1 MDPEVAALLP
11 TLEAETARTLDLLR
25 SDIEGLRRKRDELA
39 APTRGTG
46 PAVRLQEDRVIDGP
60 GGPLNLHII
69 IPEGPKAAYLHIHGG
84 GWVLGSEKNQ
94 DPMLRR
100 LATEAGVAVVSVG
113 YRLAPEHPYPAG
125 LDDCMAASRWVE
137 ASMDILG
144 VEDAEA
150 IYIGGE
156 SAGANLA
163 VATLLRRRDE
173 LEAPFRGAVLTFGV
187 FSAIYDLPSM
197 KAMWD
202 RELVL
207 SGPIMSCFSE
217 AYAAGRDLRHPY
229 ISPLYADLKGLPPA
243 IFSVG
248 TLDHLYSDT
257 KLMSEAWQAAGNECV
272 VHEYVDGFHG
282 FTGHPIEL
290 ARRAHSMINAWLK
303 SRVAAPAGIA

>member
-11 TLEAETARTLDLLR
+11 TLESETARTLDLLR
-25 SDIEGLRRKRDELA
+25 NDVTLLRARRDELS
-39 APTRGTG
+39 APVRGTG

-60 GGPLNLHII
+60 GGPLNLHVI
-69 IPEGPKAAYLHIHGG
+69 IPENPQAAYLHIHGG

-100 LATEAGVAVVSVG
+100 IATEANVAVVSVG

-125 LDDCMAASRWVE
+125 LDDCVAASRWLE
-137 ASMDILG
+137 ASMDLLG
-144 VEDAEA
+144 VDDPEA

-173 LEAPFRGAVLTFGV
+173 LEAPMRGAVLTFGV

-207 SGPIMSCFSE
+207 SGPIMSYFSE
-217 AYAAGRDLRHPY
+217 AYASGRDLKHPY
-229 ISPLYADLKGLPPA
+229 ISPLYADLKGMPPA

-257 KLMSEAWQAAGNECV
+257 KLMSEAWERAGNECE

-290 ARRAHSMINAWLK
+290 ARRAHATINGWLAA
-303 SRVAAPAGIA
+303 RVTSAAGVA

>member
-11 TLEAETARTLDLLR
+11 TLEAETSRTLELLR
-25 SDIEGLRRKRDELA
+25 TDVEGLRRRREELV

-46 PAVRLQEDRVIDGP
+46 PAVRLQEDRLIEGP
-60 GGPLNLHII
+60 GGPLNLHLV
-69 IPEGPKAAYLHIHGG
+69 IPDEPKAVYLHIHGG

-100 LATEAGVAVVSVG
+100 LASEANVSVVSVG
-113 YRLAPEHPYPAG
+113 YRLAPENPYPAG
-125 LDDCMAASRWVE
+125 LDDCMAAAAWIE
-137 ASMDILG
+137 ASMDVLG
-144 VEDAEA
+144 VEDENA

-173 LEAPFRGAVLTFGV
+173 LEAPMRGAVLTFGV

-207 SGPIMSCFSE
+207 SGPIMSYFSE
-217 AYAAGRDLRHPY
+217 AYASGRDLRHPY

-243 IFSVG
+243 IFTVG

-257 KLMSEAWQAAGNECV
+257 KLMAEAWQQAGNECV

-282 FTGHPIEL
+282 FTGHPIAL
-290 ARRAHSMINAWLK
+290 ARRAHEAINQWLK
-303 SRVAAPAGIA
+303 AQVESPAFVG

>member
-1 MDPEVAALLP
+1 MDPEIAALLP
-11 TLEAETARTLDLLR
+11 VLEAETGRTLELLR
-25 SDIEGLRRKRDELA
+25 TDVAGLRRRRDELS
-39 APTRGTG
+39 APIRGTG
-46 PAVRLQEDRVIDGP
+46 PAVRLQEDREITGP

-69 IPEGPKAAYLHIHGG
+69 VPETPRAAYLHVHGG
-84 GWVLGSEKNQ
+84 GWVLGSEMNS

-100 LATEAGVAVVSVG
+100 LANEGNVAVVSVG

-125 LDDCMAASRWVE
+125 LDDCLAAACWLE
-137 ASMDILG
+137 EHLAELG
-144 VEDAEA
+144 VGDPGA

-163 VATLLRRRDE
+163 VATLLKRRDQG
-173 LEAPFRGAVLTFGV
+173 EAPLRGAVLTFGV

-207 SGPIMSCFSE
+207 SGPVMQHFSDC
-217 AYAAGRDLRHPY
+217 YAPGRELKHPY
-229 ISPLYADLKGLPPA
+229 ISPLYADLKGMPPA

-257 KLMSEAWQAAGNECV
+257 LLMADAWRRAGNECE
-272 VHEYVDGFHG
+272 VHEYADGFHG
-282 FTGHPIEL
+282 FTGYPIEL
-290 ARRAHSMINAWLK
+290 ARRAHRTINEWLGA
-303 SRVAAPAGIA
+303 RVADARAVS

>member
-11 TLEAETARTLDLLR
+11 TLEAETARTL
-25 SDIEGLRRKRDELA
+25 EGLRNDVNGIRRRRDELS
-39 APTRGTG
+39 APLRGTG
-46 PAVRLQEDRVIDGP
+46 PDVRLQEDRVIDGP

-69 IPEGPKAAYLHIHGG
+69 IPEHPKAAYLHMHLG

-125 LDDCMAASRWVE
+125 LDDCMAAAQWVE
-137 ASMDILG
+137 TSMDILG
-144 VEDAEA
+144 VDDPEA

-173 LEAPFRGAVLTFGV
+173 LEAPMRGAVLTFGV
-187 FSAIYDLPSM
+187 FSAINDLPSM

-207 SGPIMSCFSE
+207 SGPIMSHFSE
-217 AYAAGRDLRHPY
+217 AYAAGRDLKHPY
-229 ISPLYADLKGLPPA
+229 ISPLYADLKGMPPA
-243 IFSVG
+243 IFTVG

-257 KLMSEAWQAAGNECV
+257 KLMAEAWRRAGNECE

-282 FTGHPIEL
+282 FTGHPIAL
-290 ARRAHSMINAWLK
+290 ARRAHAAINGWLAAH
-303 SRVAAPAGIA
+303 VAAPATIA

>member
-11 TLEAETARTLDLLR
+11 TLEADTARTLELLR
-25 SDIEGLRRKRDELA
+25 TDVEGLRRRREELV

-46 PAVRLQEDRVIDGP
+46 PDVRLQEDRVIDGP

-69 IPEGPKAAYLHIHGG
+69 IPEEPKAAYLHIHGG

-113 YRLAPEHPYPAG
+113 YRLAPENPYPAG
-125 LDDCMAASRWVE
+125 LDDCMAAAAWIE

-144 VEDAEA
+144 VVDEDA

-173 LEAPFRGAVLTFGV
+173 LEAPMRGAVLTFGV

-207 SGPIMSCFSE
+207 SGPIMSYFSE
-217 AYAAGRDLRHPY
+217 AYAPGRDLKHPY

-243 IFSVG
+243 IFTVG

-257 KLMSEAWQAAGNECV
+257 KLMAEAWQAAGNECV
-272 VHEYVDGFHG
+272 VREYVDGFHG
-282 FTGHPIEL
+282 FTGHPIAL
-290 ARRAHSMINAWLK
+290 ARSAHAAINDWLK
-303 SRVAAPAGIA
+303 VRVSSAVSE